1 MIFVDGIGLCHKDI
15 TDLQPLLVGQSF
27 PGQEA
32 SAFDPIPAF
41 MWSSFN
47 HGRRTAFLKEDPSW
61 IKQMAEKFPSMEYYY
76 VLYPTRVHQWKELMK
91 IGLRRPCQEVTN
103 PRLSKC
109 CLVHKGFPAGIN
121 DMEWDLTMVDTTTAC
136 HENAPGRMTAIYTV
150 GPNLDNVILP
160 FVRNMYQ
167 SNYYV
172 KSSTQ
177 FTINPYYYFSQ
188 KLIKRC
194 H

>member
-1 MIFVDGIGLCHKDI
+1 MS
-15 TDLQPLLVGQSF
+15 TNSRTQLLVRSKVGIF
-27 PGQEA
+27 PLHVVLVQPWQEDRLPQGGPILDQTDGREVPLYGVLLC
-32 SAFDPIPAF
+32 SVPDP
-41 MWSSFN
+41 
-47 HGRRTAFLKEDPSW
+47 GPS
-61 IKQMAEKFPSMEYYY
+61 I
-76 VLYPTRVHQWKELMK
+76 MK

-109 CLVHKGFPAGIN
+109 GLVHKGFPAGID
-121 DMEWDLTMVDTTTAC
+121 DMEWDLTMVDTTTGC

-150 GPNLDNVILP
+150 GPNWDNVILP

-177 FTINPYYYFSQ
+177 FKINLYYYFSQ